1 MKQNQQSSLEIIVG
15 LVILSFLCF
24 VTYFIFKNISDT
36 LTVLDPRIT
45 AAMFAAS
52 ATVIVSVISVLV
64 SKFIDQKVRI
74 SQEIR
79 DKKIPVYEELIE
91 GIFKMLRAIK
101 KGEQSPENE
110 IEDFMFSF
118 AQQAIVWGSDSVLE
132 AFYNFRHGNN
142 PDDARQIAIYL
153 EKLMLAVR
161 KDLGHSNTG
170 LSQGKLL
177 GLFLNDFDEFMESPT
192 PQLLDTNPDMTN

>member
-132 AFYNFRHGNN
+132 AFYLK
-142 PDDARQIAIYL
+142 YL
-153 EKLMLAVR
+153 MSLFGRIVISSR
-161 KDLGHSNTG
+161 THHSY
-170 LSQGKLL
+170 
-177 GLFLNDFDEFMESPT
+177 
-192 PQLLDTNPDMTN
+192 